1 MLSQYHD
8 TIAAIATPEGRSA
21 LAIIRISGPDAIAVV
36 SKIASDRDLLWT
48 ARSGTSAYTT
58 ITIDDEIIDDV
69 IIHIYRAP
77 RSFTGEDLC
86 EITSHGSPVITRE
99 ILSLLVLNGARQA
112 EPGEFSRRA
121 FFHSKIG
128 LEEAELIAIKADAQ
142 SDAEL
147 RGAELALHEKF
158 TRLRD
163 AYDALISLIAHVDAE
178 IDFGESDHVVIDHFD
193 DRIASVTTSLNQL
206 IRDSMNRRENTGY
219 FTVALTGPPN
229 VGKSSIFNALLN
241 FERSIVSEMPG
252 TTRDY
257 VEAFIN
263 VDGFRVKLIDTAGLR
278 EAAESIE
285 HRGIEL
291 GKEITRHSDFTL
303 QVTEPEDRSPQV
315 NDAELLHNKTDL
327 DAWDSGLRMS
337 AKTGEGIESV
347 HQWLSDRLRERSA
360 EFSQIALSDSE
371 QRTLEAIVMALSRID
386 HTMEPPIL
394 SEELR
399 GAVSN
404 ISQLLGVNISADS
417 LDYIFSRMCIGK

>member
-1 MLSQYHD
+1 MLSQFHD

-36 SKIASDRDLLWT
+36 SNIVSDRDALWT
-48 ARSGTSAYTT
+48 ARSGTSIYTT
-58 ITIDDEIIDDV
+58 ITTDREIMDDV
-69 IIHIYRAP
+69 IIHIFRAP
-77 RSFTGEDLC
+77 KSFTGEDLC
-86 EITSHGSPVITRE
+86 EITPHGSPIISRE

-121 FFHSKIG
+121 FFNGKIG
-128 LEEAELIAIKADAQ
+128 LEDAELIAIKADAQ

-147 RGAELALHEKF
+147 HGAELALHEKF
-158 TRLRD
+158 ARLRD

-193 DRIASVTTSLNQL
+193 DRIASVTVSLNQL
-206 IRDSMNRRENTGY
+206 IRDSTNRRENAGY

-241 FERSIVSEMPG
+241 FERSIVSETPG

-263 VDGFRVKLIDTAGLR
+263 IDGFRVKLIDTAGLR
-278 EAAESIE
+278 EATESIE
-285 HRGIEL
+285 HRGIQL
-291 GKEITRHSDFTL
+291 GQAATRHSDFTL
-303 QVTEPEDRSPQV
+303 RVTEPEDRSPEV
-315 NDAELLHNKTDL
+315 NGAELLHNKIDL
-327 DAWDSGLRMS
+327 DAWDSRLRMS

-360 EFSQIALSDSE
+360 EFSQIALSESE
-371 QRTLEAIVMALSRID
+371 QRTLEAIVAALSNID
-386 HTMEPPIL
+386 HNMEPPIL

-399 GAVSN
+399 GAASN
-404 ISQLLGVNISADS
+404 VGQFLGMNISADS
-417 LDYIFSRMCIGK
+417 LDYIFSKMCIGK